1 MNFFHVSCKR
11 FLGAVVPL
19 IVLSSVQAG
28 ALITLKHEVVIGDIV
43 EKEAVLEV
51 SMQYGM
57 IQHPKETVVWFD
69 TNKAITSAYHAAGAA
84 YRKGEVEEAKFL
96 LKHSVKTE
104 PEFAARATKILDDL
118 SPSLARTS
126 TAIPS
131 TQQPRPSK
139 RGSAPRYTA
148 LTPPSAMEG
157 IFKPVSYELIN
168 GKLEKADTRI
178 TENTKYY
185 VVYLSASWCGP
196 CHRYTPKLVTAYSE
210 LKKQYNDLFEV
221 IFVSCCRSEQDMI
234 GYATK
239 YNMPWTIT
247 KYGSSAPRSFLN
259 EFEGGGI
266 PSLYVFKEDGSLIMS
281 CYSGPDRKYVSP
293 EIIWKNF
300 QDYLAENE
308 KP

>member
-131 TQQPRPSK
+131 TITTHRDAVRTKQ
-139 RGSAPRYTA
+139 AEMETA
-148 LTPPSAMEG
+148 ITNA
-157 IFKPVSYELIN
+157 
-168 GKLEKADTRI
+168 ADTAALE
-178 TENTKYY
+178 T
-185 VVYLSASWCGP
+185 L
-196 CHRYTPKLVTAYSE
+196 YT
-210 LKKQYNDLFEV
+210 
-221 IFVSCCRSEQDMI
+221 R
-234 GYATK
+234 
-239 YNMPWTIT
+239 
-247 KYGSSAPRSFLN
+247 N
-259 EFEGGGI
+259 ESGVRPLGDI
-266 PSLYVFKEDGSLIMS
+266 PTL
-281 CYSGPDRKYVSP
+281 
-293 EIIWKNF
+293 
-300 QDYLAENE
+300 
-308 KP
+308 